1 MTTTDPIILEQEQ
14 QQQQEQEQREKQIVF
29 NLSRTLFKK
38 DLVHYKKKSLS
49 QLYKLFNSGA
59 KELYAD
65 TPNRYMSC
73 RDRPYRYNDKYTK
86 IIMALRYNLTPMA
99 LTDDIKS
106 RIKLEAKYYQ
116 FLIHSYELP
125 TEIREELESII
136 SDHCEL
142 KQREKYHRSDKI
154 PQYTN
159 RRMVEKQL
167 ANYIE
172 KQLEIIYK
180 YYMELKKDYNYEE
193 VQKIA
198 KAKKASEVWNCDCGY
213 TGMHRNSSRHL
224 KTPLHAKRL
233 EALFRQKEKENI

>member
-1 MTTTDPIILEQEQ
+1 MTTTDPIILEQQ
-14 QQQQEQEQREKQIVF
+14 QQQQIVF

-49 QLYKLFNSGA
+49 QLYKLFNSAA

-86 IIMALRYNLTPMA
+86 IIMALRYNLSPMG

-116 FLIHSYELP
+116 FLIPNHELP
-125 TEIREELESII
+125 TEIREELEAII
-136 SDHCEL
+136 SDHCKL
-142 KQREKYHRSDKI
+142 KEKTKYERSDKI

-193 VQKIA
+193 VQKISKRE
-198 KAKKASEVWNCDCGY
+198 KAYEVWNCECGY
-213 TGMHRNSSRHL
+213 TGIHANSSRHL
-224 KTPLHAKRL
+224 KTRLHAKRL